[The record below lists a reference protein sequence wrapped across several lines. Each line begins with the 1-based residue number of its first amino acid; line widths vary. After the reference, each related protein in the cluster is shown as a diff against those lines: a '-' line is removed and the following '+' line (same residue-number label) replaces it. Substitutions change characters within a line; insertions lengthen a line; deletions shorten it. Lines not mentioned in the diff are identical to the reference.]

1 MAPISTDDLRSS
13 TVKSTK
19 IQNTDTKQPI
29 ATSMAE
35 SKMPSYPGLGRWT
48 LLETIGKGGF
58 SNVYRAEDSTSE
70 YGEVAIKVMRKYE
83 MNKQQIDNMNKEI
96 HILEEAKHPH
106 IVQFIDSFE
115 TRQYC
120 YIIMELCTG
129 GELFNQVIKLT
140 YLSEDLSRH
149 VILQVAKAVEYLHG
163 TLGVVHRDI
172 KPENI
177 FFYSI
182 PWTQNNKI
190 NTGLDEEKADEG
202 EFIPGVGCGG
212 IGKIKL
218 GDFGLSKL
226 IYGYGNQT
234 MTPCGTMGYAA
245 PELIS
250 DQGYSMGVDM
260 WALGCVLFT
269 LLVGFP
275 PFYDPNIGIL
285 KRQVTRGEYTFQ
297 SPWWDSISQDA
308 KDLVS
313 NLLTV
318 DPGKRFTIQE
328 FMAHPWIKQGLGET
342 KSAYA
347 TPSPDSQT
355 ATSEKDSTSNHHAVK
370 NDRLATPRLA
380 AGNEVGFRTPD
391 TMNVREIFDVAF
403 GVHQHEEERKRQER
417 IAAGGRAT
425 PAGPPLGSF
434 NRANQG
440 ISTPAQLRQPRQ
452 TSVSPPCSKGG
463 FNRRE
468 KPQEPQSLFKL
479 SMQNSLL
486 LEKRRQM
493 S

>member
-1 MAPISTDDLRSS
+1 MFTGRFYIYSPLQSSTDVHSS
-13 TVKSTK
+13 
-19 IQNTDTKQPI
+19 
-29 ATSMAE
+29 
-35 SKMPSYPGLGRWT
+35 
-48 LLETIGKGGF
+48 
-58 SNVYRAEDSTSE
+58 
-70 YGEVAIKVMRKYE
+70 
-83 MNKQQIDNMNKEI
+83 
-96 HILEEAKHPH
+96 
-106 IVQFIDSFE
+106 
-115 TRQYC
+115 
-120 YIIMELCTG
+120 
-129 GELFNQVIKLT
+129 
-140 YLSEDLSRH
+140 
-149 VILQVAKAVEYLHG
+149 
-163 TLGVVHRDI
+163 DI

-182 PWTQNNKI
+182 PWTQSKKI
-190 NTGLDEEKADEG
+190 NTDLDEDKADEG
-202 EFIPGVGCGG
+202 EFVPGIGCGG

-285 KRQVTRGEYTFQ
+285 KRRVTRGEYTFQ

-328 FMAHPWIKQGLGET
+328 FMAHSWIQQGPGET
-342 KSAYA
+342 KSAYV
-347 TPSPDSQT
+347 TPSPEPQI
-355 ATSEKDSTSNHHAVK
+355 ATSEKESTSDYHAVK
-370 NDRLATPRLA
+370 NDHLAPAGLA
-380 AGNEVGFRTPD
+380 AGNPVGSRTPD

-403 GVHQHEEERKRQER
+403 GVHQQEEERKRQER

-425 PAGPPLGSF
+425 PAVPPVGSF
-434 NRANQG
+434 NRVNQG
-440 ISTPAQLRQPRQ
+440 LSTLAQLRQPHQ
-452 TSVSPPCSKGG
+452 TSVAPPWSNGG

-479 SMQNSLL
+479 SMQSSLL
-486 LEKRRQM
+486 LDKRRQK

>member
-1 MAPISTDDLRSS
+1 MSPISTDDLRTSAVPS
-13 TVKSTK
+13 IVKTAKPNTSK
-19 IQNTDTKQPI
+19 IQTNTKKPTAPQ
-29 ATSMAE
+29 MAE
-35 SKMPSYPGLGRWT
+35 SRMPSYPGLGRWT
-48 LLETIGKGGF
+48 LLETMGKGGF
-58 SNVYRAEDSTSE
+58 SSVYRAEDTTSE
-70 YGEVAIKVMRKYE
+70 YGEVAIKVLRKYE
-83 MNKQQIDNMNKEI
+83 MNKQQIENMNKEI
-96 HILEEAKHPH
+96 HILEEAEHPN
-106 IVQFIDSFE
+106 IVQFVDSFE

-140 YLSEDLSRH
+140 YFSEDLSRH

-182 PWTQNNKI
+182 PWKQSKKI
-190 NTGLDEEKADEG
+190 NTDFDEEKADEG

-226 IYGYGNQT
+226 LHSYGNQT

-250 DQGYSMGVDM
+250 DQGYSMGVDI

-275 PFYDPNIGIL
+275 PFYDPNINIL
-285 KRQVTRGEYTFQ
+285 KRRVTHGEYTFQ
-297 SPWWDSISQDA
+297 SPWWDPISKEA
-308 KDLVS
+308 KDLVA

-318 DPGKRFTIQE
+318 DPGKRFTIQD
-328 FMAHPWIKQGLGET
+328 FMDHPWIKQASGET

-347 TPSPDSQT
+347 TPSPDHQT
-355 ATSEKDSTSNHHAVK
+355 ASPTKESKPDH
-370 NDRLATPRLA
+370 LAPPNLT
-380 AGNEVGFRTPD
+380 AGHQIGSRTPD

-403 GVHQHEEERKRQER
+403 GVHQQEEERKRRER
-417 IAAGGRAT
+417 IAAGGRGT
-425 PAGPPLGSF
+425 PAELPIGSF
-434 NRANQG
+434 NRINHG
-440 ISTPAQLRQPRQ
+440 LSTPAQLRQPNQ
-452 TSVSPPCSKGG
+452 TNITSPWTRK
-463 FNRRE
+463 E
-468 KPQEPQSLFKL
+468 KSQDPQSLFKL
-479 SMQNSLL
+479 SLQKSCL
-486 LEKRRQM
+486 LEKRRQK